1 LDDYSSAAAADQG
14 RSALWCIAAACTRFR
29 PELARGTGVSLS
41 NIAVAL
47 VIPPFSLLPVCVAG
61 LLMAWRYRRLGVLI
75 MVAGLT
81 GLGLLALPLVSGGL
95 IASLERNLPLTPPA
109 GDPPQAIVILG
120 GDTVQSHGKL
130 DVGALTL
137 ERERAGAALQ
147 RRVGLPILVTGGL
160 AGRTGETIA
169 GAMAKSLAADFNT
182 PARWIEP
189 AATDTWDNAAFSAAI
204 LQAQGIHSIYLVTH
218 AWHMRRALIAFAR
231 TGIRV
236 TAAPVEID
244 SMPEGVESDF
254 VPRTKSWLTSYY
266 AFHEWIGCAAYTLL
280 R

>member
-1 LDDYSSAAAADQG
+1 
-14 RSALWCIAAACTRFR
+14 
-29 PELARGTGVSLS
+29 VSLS

-47 VIPPFSLLPVCVAG
+47 IVPPLNLLPVSVAG
-61 LLMAWRYRRLGVLI
+61 LLIAWRWRRLGVL
-75 MVAGLT
+75 MLAAGLA
-81 GLGLLALPLVSGGL
+81 GLWLLALPLVSGL
-95 IASLERNLPLTPPA
+95 LLVSLERNLPLIPPA
-109 GDPPQAIVILG
+109 DDPPQAIVILG
-120 GDTVQSHGKL
+120 GDTVRSQGRL
-130 DVGALTL
+130 DVGSLTL

-160 AGRTGETIA
+160 AGPTAETIA

-182 PARWIEP
+182 PTRWIEP

-204 LQAQGIHSIYLVTH
+204 LQSQGIHSIYLVTH

-236 TAAPVEID
+236 TAAPVQID
-244 SMPEGVESDF
+244 SLPEGTESDF
-254 VPRTKSWLTSYY
+254 MPRARSWLASYY